1 MIRIGTCS
9 WTEKTLLKSGEFY
22 PPDIKS
28 ARDRLN
34 YYADHFNTVEVDSS
48 YYAIPSEQNAMLW
61 AERTPNQFT
70 FHFKAYGALTG
81 HGVAPRSMPKDI
93 LSLLP
98 AREKDKQFIYIK
110 EPEIIKE
117 LGERFVRVLQP
128 LRRANKLGA
137 LVFQYPQWFHFNPSN
152 FDYILLCKKLMD
164 NIPLV
169 IEFRHG
175 SWLTGS
181 RKEEVFD
188 FLRKNN
194 LSYVTADEPQ
204 YGSLA
209 TIPYLPEVTGEIAYF
224 RFHGRNTHNW
234 LKKGVETS
242 LRYSYFYSDSE
253 LKEFAG
259 SVRRLSRKAK
269 KTYAMFN
276 NCHGGFAVRNALRL
290 NKLLTAPLEQ
300 P

>member
-22 PPDIKS
+22 PPDIKT

-34 YYADHFNTVEVDSS
+34 FYADHFNTVEVDSS

-61 AERTPNQFT
+61 AERTPDKFT

-81 HGVAPRSMPKDI
+81 HGVDTRSMPKDI

-98 AREKDKQFIYIK
+98 VKEKNKQRIYIK
-110 EPEIIKE
+110 EHEIIKAI
-117 LGERFVRVLQP
+117 GERFVNALRP
-128 LRRANKLGA
+128 LRKSNKLGV

-152 FDYILLCKKLMD
+152 FEYILFCKKLMD
-164 NIPLV
+164 GIPLV

-175 SWLTGS
+175 SWLTDN
-181 RKEEVFD
+181 RAKEVFD
-188 FLRKNN
+188 FLNIN
-194 LSYVTADEPQ
+194 DLSYVTADEPQ

-209 TIPYLPEVTGEIAYF
+209 TVPYLPEVTGEIAYF
-224 RFHGRNTHNW
+224 RFHGRNTQNW

-242 LRYSYFYSDSE
+242 LRYSYLYSDSE

-259 SVRRLSRKAK
+259 SVRGLNRKAK

-276 NCHGGFAVRNALRL
+276 NCHGGFAVRNALQL
-290 NKLLTAPLEQ
+290 NKLLADPLN
-300 P
+300 

>member
-1 MIRIGTCS
+1 MTMIRIGTCS

-22 PPDIKS
+22 PPDIKT
-28 ARDRLN
+28 ARDRLKF
-34 YYADHFNTVEVDSS
+34 YSDHFNTVEVDSS

-61 AERTPNQFT
+61 AERTPDQFT

-81 HGVAPRSMPKDI
+81 HGVDPRSMPKDI
-93 LSLLP
+93 LRLLP
-98 AREKDKQFIYIK
+98 LSERNKPRIYIK
-110 EPEIIKE
+110 DHEIIKAI
-117 LGERFVRVLQP
+117 GERFVNVLWP
-128 LRRANKLGA
+128 LRKSNKLGV
-137 LVFQYPQWFHFNPSN
+137 LVFQYPQWFHFKPANLE
-152 FDYILLCKKLMD
+152 YILLCKKLMD
-164 NIPLV
+164 SIPLV

-175 SWLTGS
+175 SWLTDN
-181 RKEEVFD
+181 RAKEVFD
-188 FLRKNN
+188 FLNKND

-209 TIPYLPEVTGEIAYF
+209 TVPYLPEVTGEIAYF
-224 RFHGRNTHNW
+224 RFHGRNTQNW

-242 LRYSYFYSDSE
+242 LRYSYLYSDSE

-259 SVRRLSRKAK
+259 SVRRLNRKAK

-290 NKLLTAPLEQ
+290 KDLLASQQE
-300 P
+300 

>member
-34 YYADHFNTVEVDSS
+34 FYADHFNTVEVDSS

-61 AERTPNQFT
+61 AERTPEQFT

-81 HGVAPRSMPKDI
+81 HGVDPRSMPKDI
-93 LSLLP
+93 LSLLTLK
-98 AREKDKQFIYIK
+98 EKNKQRIYIK
-110 EPEIIKE
+110 EHEVIKAI
-117 LGERFVRVLQP
+117 GERFVNALGP
-128 LRRANKLGA
+128 LRKSNKLGV

-152 FDYILLCKKLMD
+152 FEYILFCKELMD

-175 SWLTGS
+175 SWLTDN
-181 RKEEVFD
+181 RAKIVFD
-188 FLRKNN
+188 FLNKNN

-209 TIPYLPEVTGEIAYF
+209 TVPYLPEVTGEIAYF
-224 RFHGRNTHNW
+224 RFHGRNTQNW

-242 LRYSYFYSDSE
+242 LRYSYLYSDSE

-259 SVRRLSRKAK
+259 SVRRLNRKAK

-276 NCHGGFAVRNALRL
+276 NCHGGFAVRNAMRL
-290 NKLLTAPLEQ
+290 NKLLAAPLE
-300 P
+300 